1 MLKKSNMKLKF
12 LLKFYS
18 IANISDFLQFQA
30 KVKVK
35 PSQVVIQKN
44 LLKCHFREL
53 RLNIL
58 KPSHKFYFDRFKDVD
73 KIDYMDFK
81 EFLLKFLKSFKI
93 KVLVEG
99 NLRKVEALAITQNIL
114 KNLNQETGMMKKT
127 NVLRASQIPV
137 GSTYLLA
144 KSLLPNDKNSII
156 KNYYQ
161 IGASTTESECLLEL
175 LVKVMREPLFNFIR
189 TKEQLGYSV
198 SCSNKNDDHVL
209 GLTIT
214 VECQEKRHSSWNVD
228 RKIESFLESFTSTLA
243 LLDEE
248 EFALIK
254 RSIIAQRRSP
264 NADLESEVNRN
275 WNEIRESTFQF
286 DRRVIES
293 LQLELLKKEDLAI
306 FFNEHF
312 SSMYKRKFSVQVV
325 SNAGDDDLLLQHG
338 FIHLDLITD
347 DKHNTIK
354 NIAQFKNSLTDLSH
368 L

>member
-1 MLKKSNMKLKF
+1 
-12 LLKFYS
+12 
-18 IANISDFLQFQA
+18 
-30 KVKVK
+30 
-35 PSQVVIQKN
+35 
-44 LLKCHFREL
+44 
-53 RLNIL
+53 
-58 KPSHKFYFDRFKDVD
+58 
-73 KIDYMDFK
+73 MDFK

-99 NLRKVEALAITQNIL
+99 NLTKVQASAITQNIL
-114 KNLNQETGMMKKT
+114 KNLNQETGMMKQTK
-127 NVLRASQIPV
+127 VSEASQIPV

-161 IGASTTESECLLEL
+161 IGASTFESECLLEL

-198 SCSNKNDDHVL
+198 SCSNKNDDHML
-209 GLTIT
+209 GLTIA

-228 RKIESFLESFTSTLA
+228 SKIESFLQSFASTLA
-243 LLDEE
+243 LLKEE
-248 EFALIK
+248 DFALIK

-264 NADLESEVNRN
+264 NADLESELNRN
-275 WNEIRESTFQF
+275 WNEIRENTFQF
-286 DRRVIES
+286 NRRDIEA

-312 SSMYKRKFSVQVV
+312 FSNKRKLSVQVV

-347 DKHNTIK
+347 DTHNTIK